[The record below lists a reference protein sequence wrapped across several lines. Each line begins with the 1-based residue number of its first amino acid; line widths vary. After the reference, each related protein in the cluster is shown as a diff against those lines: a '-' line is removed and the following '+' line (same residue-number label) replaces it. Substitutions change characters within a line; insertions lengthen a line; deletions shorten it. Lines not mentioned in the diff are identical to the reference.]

1 MSSIVRT
8 GPAQPKRPT
17 RWTSMDPTCSSFL
30 TAWIGGLVIALGV
43 LLALFWNP
51 HGALLILLGLYLWHK
66 GIHND

>member
-1 MSSIVRT
+1 
-8 GPAQPKRPT
+8 
-17 RWTSMDPTCSSFL
+17 MDPTCSGYL

-66 GIHND
+66 GIKEA